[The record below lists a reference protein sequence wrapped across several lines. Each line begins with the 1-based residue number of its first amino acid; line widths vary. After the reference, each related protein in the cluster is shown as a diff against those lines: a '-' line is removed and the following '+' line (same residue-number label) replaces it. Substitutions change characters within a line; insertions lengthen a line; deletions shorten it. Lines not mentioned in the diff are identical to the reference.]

1 MTFRGRRRGPLE
13 SDTCADL
20 ILPMLAAAG
29 WESAQVVPEYAV
41 KGTRVVS
48 SGGIQRE
55 LPNGRVDYVLE
66 ISPGLPVAVIEA
78 KRAYRGAADGLQ
90 QAVRYAQQLD
100 VALAYATNGS
110 VIIERDMITGQECR
124 VDSVRTPA
132 ELWSRYCDVHGLD
145 LDQAAALQQPFNRNR
160 RDASGAVIL
169 PRYYQTVAVHRA
181 LRVIT
186 GGQRRILLL
195 MATGTGKTF
204 TAMQIV
210 AKWFSYYRMRAPES
224 NFRVLYLA
232 DMDVLLTQ
240 PMSKDFAPAFTAEA
254 LARVRGGAPMGREIY
269 FASYQALTGG
279 GDEEE
284 LFREYPSD
292 FFDLLIVDECHR
304 GSASPA
310 SSWRA
315 VLEHFAPAV
324 QLGLTATPKRDTN
337 VDTYDYFGNPI
348 FEYSLWQGIEDG
360 FLAPYRVRRVVL
372 SPDADNWSP
381 GPGQLDLL
389 GADIPEGVYGTR
401 DFERTL
407 SLLARTKLAAG
418 HLSGILR
425 VNPRARAMVFCVDQ
439 EHAEQMRS
447 ALVEANPDLVAEDPE
462 WVVRIVGSEGERVRL
477 LEAFC
482 DPESP
487 SPVVATTSKMLS
499 TGVDVQDL
507 RFVVLFKPVGSM
519 VEFKQI
525 IGRGTRLYPEAG
537 KTFFEIID
545 YVGATSHFEDPAFD
559 GYPQHVRVE
568 TIDSAGSVVSID
580 GEPVSTQGAGD
591 ELPPAGFVREPAPE
605 FTAGGSSDDS
615 QAGLGFDVPPPLPRK
630 RYVREGDFT
639 VLAEGHYV
647 PDTSTGRLRLTEYA
661 EYVANEIR
669 SLFKTPGELTAVWA
683 NGISREDVID
693 VLSQHGVDV
702 NDLAEQAGMSQAD
715 PVDVLVALAWN
726 VAAPTRTERARRALE
741 AHHGELAARSDLARQ
756 VLGALL
762 DRYAEN
768 GIEDVTSGEALRLPP
783 IEHLGSP
790 IEIAA
795 AFGGPAAFHAQVD
808 ELQRWLYSA

>member
-1 MTFRGRRRGPLE
+1 
-13 SDTCADL
+13 
-20 ILPMLAAAG
+20 MLAAAG
-29 WESAQVVPEYAV
+29 WESNQIVPEYAV
-41 KGTRVVS
+41 KGSRVVS
-48 SGGIQRE
+48 SGGFQRE
-55 LPNGRVDYVLE
+55 LPDGRVDYVLE
-66 ISPGLPVAVIEA
+66 VSPGLPVAVIEA
-78 KRAYRGAADGLQ
+78 KRAYRAATDGLQ

-110 VIIERDMITGQECR
+110 VIIERDMVTGQERR
-124 VDSVRTPA
+124 VYSVRTPP
-132 ELWSRYCDVHGLD
+132 ELWSRYCESHD
-145 LDQAAALQQPFNRNR
+145 LNTEQAAALRQPFNRNR

-181 LRVIT
+181 LRAVT

-210 AKWFSYYRMRAPES
+210 AKWLGYYRMRAPES
-224 NFRVLYLA
+224 NLRVLYLA

-284 LFREYPSD
+284 LFREYPSN

-304 GSASPA
+304 GSASPT

-348 FEYSLWQGIEDG
+348 FEYSLRQGIEDG

-372 SPDADNWSP
+372 SPDADTWSP
-381 GPGQLDLL
+381 QPGQLDTM
-389 GADIPEGVYGTR
+389 GADIPEGVYSTR
-401 DFERTL
+401 DFERTV
-407 SLLARTKLAAG
+407 SLLARTQLAAS
-418 HLSGILR
+418 HLFRILR

-482 DPESP
+482 DPESQ

-525 IGRGTRLYPEAG
+525 IGRGTRLYPETG

-545 YVGATSHFEDPAFD
+545 YVGATAHFEDPEFD
-559 GYPQHVRVE
+559 GYPQHVRIE
-568 TIDSAGSVVSID
+568 TIDSSGSVVSID
-580 GEPVSTQGAGD
+580 GDTVPSESEGDEPPHASVVEEPV
-591 ELPPAGFVREPAPE
+591 PAFV
-605 FTAGGSSDDS
+605 AGGSSDDTET
-615 QAGLGFDVPPPLPRK
+615 GHGWGEHPPLPRK
-630 RYVREGDFT
+630 RYVSEGDFT

-669 SLFKTPGELTAVWA
+669 SLFQTPGELTALWA
-683 NGISREDVID
+683 NGVSREDVID
-693 VLSQHGVDV
+693 LLSQRGVDV
-702 NDLAEQAGMSQAD
+702 SDLAEAAGMSQAD

-726 VAAPTRTERARRALE
+726 VAAPTRTERARRTRE
-741 AHHGELAARSDLARQ
+741 AHQGELASRSELARQ

-783 IEHLGSP
+783 IDHLGSP

>member
-1 MTFRGRRRGPLE
+1 
-13 SDTCADL
+13 
-20 ILPMLAAAG
+20 MLAAAG
-29 WESAQVVPEYAV
+29 WESIQIVPEYAV

-78 KRAYRGAADGLQ
+78 KRAYRAATEGLQ

-110 VIIERDMITGQECR
+110 VIIERDMISGKESR

-132 ELWSRYCDVHGLD
+132 ELWSRYCDTHGLD
-145 LDQAAALQQPFNRNR
+145 PDQAVALQQPFNRNR

-181 LRVIT
+181 LRAVT

-210 AKWFSYYRMRAPES
+210 AKWLGYNRMRDPES
-224 NFRVLYLA
+224 NFRLLYVA

-304 GSASPA
+304 GSASPT
-310 SSWRA
+310 SSWRS

-348 FEYSLWQGIEDG
+348 FEYSLRQGIEDG

-372 SPDADNWSP
+372 SPDADTWSP
-381 GPGQLDLL
+381 EPGQLDIL
-389 GADIPEGVYGTR
+389 GADIPEGVYSTR
-401 DFERTL
+401 DFERTV
-407 SLLARTKLAAG
+407 SLLARTTLAAR

-447 ALVEANPDLVAEDPE
+447 ALAEANPDLVAEDPE

-507 RFVVLFKPVGSM
+507 RYVVLFKPVGSM

-545 YVGATSHFEDPAFD
+545 YVGATGHFQDPEFD

-568 TIDSAGSVVSID
+568 TIDSSGDVVSID
-580 GEPVSTQGAGD
+580 GDTAPTKGEGEGDGLRPDSFVS
-591 ELPPAGFVREPAPE
+591 EPAPL
-605 FTAGGSSDDS
+605 FTAGGSSDATE
-615 QAGLGFDVPPPLPRK
+615 AGPEFDAHPPLPRK
-630 RYVREGDFT
+630 RYVSEGEFN

-647 PDTSTGRLRLTEYA
+647 PDMSTGRLRLTEYA

-669 SLFKTPGELTAVWA
+669 SLFQTPGELTTVWA
-683 NGISREDVID
+683 NGVSREDVID
-693 VLSQHGVDV
+693 LLSQRGVDV

-726 VAAPTRTERARRALE
+726 VAAPTRTERARRTRE
-741 AHHGELAARSDLARQ
+741 AHQEELATRSELARQ

-783 IEHLGSP
+783 IDHLGSP
-790 IEIAA
+790 VEIAA